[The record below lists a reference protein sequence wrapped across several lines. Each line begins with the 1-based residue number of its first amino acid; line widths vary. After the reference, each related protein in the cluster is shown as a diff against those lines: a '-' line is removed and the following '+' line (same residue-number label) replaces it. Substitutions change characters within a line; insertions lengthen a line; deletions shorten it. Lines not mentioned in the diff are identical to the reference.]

1 MDSNAH
7 LPMPIDVHLPEGAI
21 DPRHHDALVRE
32 REHLQIL
39 VDVTNAVL
47 STLQVDDLVDEVAK
61 ALLRYLD
68 IHFVDLN
75 LFDAE
80 MRSVESHALLVH
92 ADGVRKRELAQFS
105 IDHLPARN
113 EVMQRRTMVYDYPQ
127 MVLLGQE
134 HRHVRDLLEKGFRAL
149 CVVPLFSEKQG
160 LGALIL
166 AHDEVLYFNANLVLL
181 QQIAARISLSLDN
194 ALAYQQI
201 SRLKDRLTREN
212 LLLTEEIR
220 NYESFD
226 EIIGQSQVMS
236 DVLDQVRMVA
246 DTDSSVLIQ
255 GETGTGKELIARA
268 IHNLS
273 PRKKRRMVTM
283 NSAAIPAGLLESDL
297 FGHEKG
303 AFTGANAQ
311 RIGRFEMAHQGTL
324 FLDEIGDIPLEL
336 QPKLLR
342 VLQEREFERLG
353 GQKVISVDVRVI
365 AATSCD
371 LPQMIAE
378 KRYRSDLFYRLNVFP
393 IHVPPLRA
401 RPEDVPLLTRFF
413 VQKFARR
420 LKRNIEH
427 IPEGTVNRLAR
438 HNWPGNVRE
447 LQNVIERAVI
457 LSRGPELNLPV
468 ADLQLSSIPR
478 PAARAVAPAASEAPI
493 SLDGASESE
502 RERILRVLKE
512 TNGIVAGPKGAAA
525 RLGLK
530 RTTLLSRMQRMGIS
544 VKSLDEQPDL

>member
-1 MDSNAH
+1 MDSNTH
-7 LPMPIDVHLPEGAI
+7 PLMPIDFHLPDGTIAP
-21 DPRHHDALVRE
+21 DQYDALRRE
-32 REHLQIL
+32 RDHLQIL

-47 STLQVDDLVDEVAK
+47 STLQVDDLVDEVAN

-80 MRSVESHALLVH
+80 VTSVESHALLVH

-105 IDHLPARN
+105 LDHLPARDA
-113 EVMQRRTMVYDYPQ
+113 VMARRAVVYDYPQ
-127 MVLLGQE
+127 MVLLAQT
-134 HRHVRDLLEKGFRAL
+134 HRHVRDLLAEGFRAL
-149 CVVPLFSEKQG
+149 CVLPLFSDQQV
-160 LGALIL
+160 LGVLML
-166 AHDEVLYFNANLVLL
+166 AHTGEAPYFGVNLVLL

-226 EIIGQSQVMS
+226 EIIGQSRVMS
-236 DVLDQVRMVA
+236 EVLEQVRMVA

-311 RIGRFEMAHQGTL
+311 RIGRFEMANQGTL

-353 GQKVISVDVRVI
+353 GQKVIAVDVRVI

-371 LPQMIAE
+371 LPMMIAE
-378 KRYRSDLFYRLNVFP
+378 KRYRSDLYYRLNVFP

-401 RPEDVPLLTRFF
+401 RPEDIPLLTRFF

-420 LKRNIEH
+420 LKRDIEH
-427 IPEGTVNRLAR
+427 ISDDTLAR
-438 HNWPGNVRE
+438 LTHHHWPGNVRE

-457 LSRGPELNLPV
+457 LSRGPELNLPLS
-468 ADLQLSSIPR
+468 DLQPSV
-478 PAARAVAPAASEAPI
+478 PARVARAPAAPEPPI

-512 TNGIVAGPKGAAA
+512 ANGIVAGPKGAAA

-544 VKSLDEQPDL
+544 VKSLDEQPDM

>member
-1 MDSNAH
+1 MDANSH
-7 LPMPIDVHLPEGAI
+7 LLMPIDFHLPDGGI
-21 DPRHHDALVRE
+21 KPDQYDALRRE
-32 REHLQIL
+32 RDHLQIL

-47 STLQVDDLVDEVAK
+47 STLQVDDLVDEVAN

-75 LFDAE
+75 LFDAD
-80 MRSVESHALLVH
+80 MSVVESHALLVH

-105 IDHLPARN
+105 LEHLPARS
-113 EVMQRRTMVYDYPQ
+113 EVMARRAVVYDYPQ

-134 HRHVRDLLEKGFRAL
+134 HRHVRDLLAQGFRAI
-149 CVVPLFSEKQG
+149 CVLPLFSEKQV
-160 LGALIL
+160 LGALML
-166 AHDEVLYFNANLVLL
+166 AHTGEAPYFSLNLQLL

-201 SRLKDRLTREN
+201 SRLKDRLAREN

-226 EIIGQSQVMS
+226 EIIGQSQCMS

-273 PRKKRRMVTM
+273 PRQKRRMVTM

-311 RIGRFEMAHQGTL
+311 RVGRFEMAHQGTL

-371 LPQMIAE
+371 LPQMIADR
-378 KRYRSDLFYRLNVFP
+378 RYRSDLYYRLNVFP
-393 IHVPPLRA
+393 IHVPPLRE
-401 RPEDVPLLTRFF
+401 RPEDIPLLARFF

-427 IPEGTVNRLAR
+427 IPPGTLERLSR
-438 HNWPGNVRE
+438 HRWPGNVRE

-457 LSRGPELNLPV
+457 LSRGPELNLPM
-468 ADLQLSSIPR
+468 ADLQL
-478 PAARAVAPAASEAPI
+478 AAATMVKRQAPAPVVEAPI
-493 SLDGASESE
+493 ALDGTTESD

-512 TNGIVAGPKGAAA
+512 SNGIVAGPKGAAA

-544 VKSLDEQPDL
+544 VKSLDEQSDI

>member
-1 MDSNAH
+1 MDSNTH
-7 LPMPIDVHLPEGAI
+7 PLMPIDFHLPDGTIAP
-21 DPRHHDALVRE
+21 DQYDALRRE
-32 REHLQIL
+32 RDHLQIL

-47 STLQVDDLVDEVAK
+47 STLQVDDLVDEVAN

-80 MRSVESHALLVH
+80 VTSVESHALLVH

-105 IDHLPARN
+105 LDHLPARDA
-113 EVMQRRTMVYDYPQ
+113 VMARRAVVYDYPQ
-127 MVLLGQE
+127 MVLLAQT
-134 HRHVRDLLEKGFRAL
+134 HRHVRDLLAEGFRAL
-149 CVVPLFSEKQG
+149 CVLPLFSDQQV
-160 LGALIL
+160 LGVLML
-166 AHDEVLYFNANLVLL
+166 AHTGEAPYFGVNLVLL

-226 EIIGQSQVMS
+226 EIIGQSRVMS
-236 DVLDQVRMVA
+236 EVLEQVRMVA

-311 RIGRFEMAHQGTL
+311 RIGRFEMANQGTL

-353 GQKVISVDVRVI
+353 GQKVIAVDVRVI

-371 LPQMIAE
+371 LPMMIAE
-378 KRYRSDLFYRLNVFP
+378 KRYRSDLYYRLNVFP

-401 RPEDVPLLTRFF
+401 RPEDIPLLTRFF

-420 LKRNIEH
+420 LKRDIEH
-427 IPEGTVNRLAR
+427 ISDDTLAR
-438 HNWPGNVRE
+438 LTHHHWPGNVRE

-457 LSRGPELNLPV
+457 LSRGPELNLPLS
-468 ADLQLSSIPR
+468 DLQPSA
-478 PAARAVAPAASEAPI
+478 PARVARAPAAPEPPI

-512 TNGIVAGPKGAAA
+512 ANGIVAGPKGAAA

-544 VKSLDEQPDL
+544 VKSLDEQPDM

>member
-1 MDSNAH
+1 
-7 LPMPIDVHLPEGAI
+7 MPIDLHSLEGTV
-21 DPRHHDALVRE
+21 DSCHYDALLRE
-32 REHLQIL
+32 RDHLQIL

-47 STLQVDDLVDEVAK
+47 STLKIDDLVGEVAN

-75 LFDAE
+75 LFDTD
-80 MRSVESHALLVH
+80 MRSVESHALLVQ
-92 ADGVRKRELAQFS
+92 ADGARKLEMAQFS
-105 IDHLPARN
+105 LGHLPARDD
-113 EVMQRRTMVYDYPQ
+113 VMARRAMVYDYPQ

-134 HRHVRDLLEKGFRAL
+134 HRHVRDLISGGFRAL
-149 CVVPLFSEKQG
+149 CVLPLFSDKQVM
-160 LGALIL
+160 GALML
-166 AHDEVLYFNANLVLL
+166 AHANEAPYFNLNLGLL

-201 SRLKDRLTREN
+201 SRLKDRLAREN

-226 EIIGQSQVMS
+226 EIIGQSQAMS
-236 DVLDQVRMVA
+236 DVLEQVRMVA

-311 RIGRFEMAHQGTL
+311 RVGRFEMANQGTL

-365 AATSCD
+365 AATSCN
-371 LPQMIAE
+371 LPQMIAD
-378 KRYRSDLFYRLNVFP
+378 KRYRSDLYYRLNVFP
-393 IHVPPLRA
+393 IHVPPLRE
-401 RPEDVPLLTRFF
+401 RPEDIPLLTRFF

-420 LKRNIEH
+420 LKRDIEH
-427 IPEGTVNRLAR
+427 IPNGTLTQLSR
-438 HNWPGNVRE
+438 HDWPGNVRE

-457 LSRGPELNLPV
+457 LSRGPELVLPL
-468 ADLQLSSIPR
+468 ADLQPMQRVVR
-478 PAARAVAPAASEAPI
+478 PVTHPVDAPV
-493 SLDGASESE
+493 LFDGASESE

-525 RLGLK
+525 KLGLK